1 MSRFT
6 STSENV
12 LLYLQVGLA
21 VGAILLGCAYLTL
34 GAPLSSSSKG
44 ETNQRKVARK
54 KKKILKPKKKTKESD
69 DDDVDVEGKVAS
81 ATTKKKDTSS
91 VDLEKLMN
99 LPAEMILS
107 ILDQSDMTL
116 SSVLELANSNKRV
129 LSAVE
134 QWTCECKHCNF
145 CIGGRGTPKVSGA
158 LRLQTIPMC
167 ILR

>member
-6 STSENV
+6 STV
-12 LLYLQVGLA
+12 RTPLQVGLA
-21 VGAILLGCAYLTL
+21 VGAILLGCAYLGL

-44 ETNQRKVARK
+44 ETNPRKVARK
-54 KKKILKPKKKTKESD
+54 KKKKKKPKKKTKESD
-69 DDDVDVEGKVAS
+69 DDDDVDGKVAS

-107 ILDQSDMTL
+107 ILDQSGMTL

-134 QWTCECKHCNF
+134 QWTCECKHCNDTIF
-145 CIGGRGTPKVSGA
+145 ALEEEGGWRFKVSGA
-158 LRLQTIPMC
+158 
-167 ILR
+167 

>member
-34 GAPLSSSSKG
+34 GAPLSTSSKG

-69 DDDVDVEGKVAS
+69 DVDVNVEGKVAS
-81 ATTKKKDTSS
+81 EPRKRYLIRGFGE
-91 VDLEKLMN
+91 VDEPPCRDDSLHFG
-99 LPAEMILS
+99 P
-107 ILDQSDMTL
+107 
-116 SSVLELANSNKRV
+116 V
-129 LSAVE
+129 
-134 QWTCECKHCNF
+134 
-145 CIGGRGTPKVSGA
+145 
-158 LRLQTIPMC
+158 
-167 ILR
+167 